1 MRIIA
6 LYFCRYLHL
15 LWCRLFES
23 HRLNKLLPENSSF
36 RSALG
41 GYFFA
46 TYLLLLWI
54 TQDTVGFAAA
64 REQGFAASAFLLN
77 AFLSY
82 NALYLLPS
90 LLVTWLAY
98 RVVGWKWPQATK
110 ARHVAAAAAA
120 VVTGALTTLFFYA
133 NVKLHALYGMFV
145 NGFVVNLIV
154 TPGGIESLGGSATTT
169 LTFALI
175 ALGFVL
181 GHALLLLG
189 VAKVERWFARPAGRR
204 GALVLPVVAVFV
216 LSTVGDRAAYA
227 YSSALGDSSILTYT
241 DGIPYYVG
249 MTARKFFKTLG
260 FKVNNRKEGLAV
272 QDTGSLNY
280 PLHPLQVK
288 APAKPLNVVW
298 LVSESWRADT
308 LDQEIMPATWAFAQQ
323 AQRFTHHYSGGNG
336 TRNGI
341 FTIFTGIPGNY
352 WDSFMTLHRGAPVI
366 EVMQQ
371 QNYQMSLYTS
381 AKFSYP
387 EFDKTIFSKVPAS
400 QMHSIDGGA
409 EGWQRDRQNVADLLK
424 FIDQR
429 DPNRPFFTFMF
440 FESPHA
446 RYYFPPESV
455 IRRPYRDDIN
465 YATLTK
471 EQLRADIVPIKNR
484 YLNSVHHLDSQ
495 FARVF
500 DYLKANNLL
509 DSTIVILA
517 GDHGEEF
524 MEAGYW
530 GHNSTI
536 SDPQTRTPMVL
547 WVPGMKPATS
557 DKLTSHLDVIPTIMP
572 LLGVTNPVQDYSVG
586 ISLLSPEKHD
596 HVIVTAWAEVGY
608 IDDAA
613 KITLPTSVQGARK
626 YVTDVH
632 DKPLTGDSESRVFE
646 QKQTG
651 LLAMMKEL
659 GQYKKK
665 QAN

>member
-1 MRIIA
+1 
-6 LYFCRYLHL
+6 
-15 LWCRLFES
+15 
-23 HRLNKLLPENSSF
+23 LNKNPLDPSPKRF
-36 RSALG
+36 ALA

-46 TYLLLLWI
+46 TYLVLLWI
-54 TQDTVGFAAA
+54 SQDTVGFAAA
-64 REQGFAASAFLLN
+64 RAQGGAALLFLAN

-82 NALYLLPS
+82 NALYLLPAIGI
-90 LLVTWLAY
+90 TWLTD
-98 RVVGWKWPQATK
+98 RMLQKGWP
-110 ARHVAAAAAA
+110 AA
-120 VVTGALTTLFFYA
+120 VKSRRYLTAFVAIFTGALTTLFFYA

-145 NGFVVNLIV
+145 NGFVVNLLV
-154 TPGGIESLGGSATTT
+154 TPGGIESLGGSAATSM
-169 LTFALI
+169 TFALI
-175 ALGFVL
+175 AVGFLAAHAALFWLVNVVAGRLGFSAGFQRAWRV
-181 GHALLLLG
+181 ALLT
-189 VAKVERWFARPAGRR
+189 
-204 GALVLPVVAVFV
+204 VFL

-227 YSSALGDSSILTYT
+227 YSSALGDSTILSHS

-249 MTARKFFKTLG
+249 LTARKFFKKLG
-260 FKVNNRKEGLAV
+260 FKVNARSANITAGLESS
-272 QDTGSLNY
+272 GSLNY
-280 PLHPLQVK
+280 PLHPLQIK

-298 LVSESWRADT
+298 LVAESWRADA
-308 LDQEIMPATWAFAQQ
+308 LDQGIMPATWAFAQQ
-323 AQRFTHHYSGGNG
+323 AQRYTRHYSGGNG

-341 FTIFTGIPGNY
+341 FTMFTGIPGNY
-352 WDSFMTLHRGAPVI
+352 WDSFLALQRGAPVI
-366 EVMQQ
+366 DVVQQ
-371 QNYQMSLYTS
+371 QNYQVSLYTS
-381 AKFSYP
+381 AKFTYP
-387 EFDKTIFSKVPAS
+387 EFDKTIFSKVPPG
-400 QMHSIDGGA
+400 QMHTVETGG
-409 EGWQRDRQNVADLLK
+409 EGWQLDRQNVTDLLK
-424 FIDQR
+424 FVEQR
-429 DPNRPFFTFMF
+429 DPARPFFTFMF

-495 FARVF
+495 FARIF

-547 WVPGMKPATS
+547 WVPGMAAATH
-557 DKLTSHLDVIPTIMP
+557 DKLTSHLDIPPTIMP
-572 LLGVTNPVQDYSVG
+572 MLGVTNPVQDYSIG
-586 ISLLSPEKHD
+586 ISLLSPEEHD

-608 IDDAA
+608 IDDTA
-613 KITLPTSVQGARK
+613 KITLPVSVQGARK
-626 YVTDVH
+626 YVTDIH
-632 DKPLTGDSESRVFE
+632 DQPLSGENESHVFQ
-646 QKQTG
+646 QKQSK

-665 QAN
+665 ATQ

>member
-1 MRIIA
+1 MNKISVDA
-6 LYFCRYLHL
+6 SQ
-15 LWCRLFES
+15 CRL
-23 HRLNKLLPENSSF
+23 
-36 RSALG
+36 ALV
-41 GYFFA
+41 GYFVA
-46 TYLLLLWI
+46 TYFLLLWL

-64 REQGFAASAFLLN
+64 KQQGWPAFLFVVN
-77 AFLSY
+77 ALLSY
-82 NALYLLPS
+82 NALYLLPA
-90 LLVTWLAY
+90 VGITWLVD
-98 RVVGWKWPQATK
+98 RFF
-110 ARHVAAAAAA
+110 RNNFAAAAVA
-120 VVTGALTTLFFYA
+120 VVTGALTTLFFYSNA
-133 NVKLHALYGMFV
+133 KLHALYGMFV

-154 TPGGIESLGGSATTT
+154 TPGGIESLGGSTATT
-169 LTFALI
+169 LTFVLV
-175 ALGFVL
+175 ALGFFAMHTALFWVAQLIASRQVL
-181 GHALLLLG
+181 C
-189 VAKVERWFARPAGRR
+189 
-204 GALVLPVVAVFV
+204 VLPRRVVLRTLMVVF
-216 LSTVGDRAAYA
+216 LFSTIGDRAVYA
-227 YSSALGDSSILTYT
+227 YSSALGDSTMLSHT

-249 MTARKFFKTLG
+249 LTARKFFKKLG
-260 FKVNNRKEGLAV
+260 FKVNKQAANLTADAGS
-272 QDTGSLNY
+272 GSLNY

-288 APAKPLNVVW
+288 APVKPLNVVW

-308 LDQEIMPATWAFAQQ
+308 LDQEVMPATWAFAQQ
-323 AQRFTHHYSGGNG
+323 AQRFTRNYSGGNG

-341 FTIFTGIPGNY
+341 FSIFTGIPGNY
-352 WDSFMTLHRGAPVI
+352 WDSFLTLNRGAPVI
-366 EVMQQ
+366 DVLQQ

-495 FARVF
+495 FARIF

-509 DSTIVILA
+509 DSTIVIMA

-547 WVPGMKPATS
+547 WVPGMAPATH
-557 DKLTSHLDVIPTIMP
+557 DKMTSHLDVIPTIMP
-572 LLGVTNPVQDYSVG
+572 MLGVTNPVQDYAVG
-586 ISLLSPEKHD
+586 INLLSPEKHD

-608 IDDAA
+608 IDDTA
-613 KITLPTSVQGARK
+613 KITLPTSVQGARR
-626 YVTDVH
+626 YVTDIH
-632 DKPLTGDSESRVFE
+632 DKPLIGEDESRVLQ
-646 QKQTG
+646 QKQG
-651 LLAMMKEL
+651 NLLAMMKEL

-665 QAN
+665 ATQ

>member
-1 MRIIA
+1 MNK
-6 LYFCRYLHL
+6 HL
-15 LWCRLFES
+15 FDLSRGRFE
-23 HRLNKLLPENSSF
+23 L
-36 RSALG
+36 A
-41 GYFFA
+41 GYFLAIYFI
-46 TYLLLLWI
+46 LLWI

-64 REQGFAASAFLLN
+64 REQGATALLFLVN

-82 NALYLLPS
+82 NALYLIPAVLM
-90 LLVTWLAY
+90 TWL
-98 RVVGWKWPQATK
+98 VDHVLHKKWPEAARLRGYAT
-110 ARHVAAAAAA
+110 VATAIL
-120 VVTGALTTLFFYA
+120 TGSLTTLFFYA
-133 NVKLHALYGMFV
+133 NVKLHALYGMFI

-154 TPGGIESLGGSATTT
+154 TPGGVESLGGSTATSM
-169 LTFALI
+169 TFALI
-175 ALGFVL
+175 AVVFVAASAGLFWAMNRVSVRLGFS
-181 GHALLLLG
+181 
-189 VAKVERWFARPAGRR
+189 AGFKR
-204 GALVLPVVAVFV
+204 GMRFFVVALFLV
-216 LSTVGDRAAYA
+216 STIGDRAAYA
-227 YSSALGDSSILTYT
+227 YSSALGDSTILSHT

-249 MTARKFFKTLG
+249 FTARKFFKKLG
-260 FKVNNRKEGLAV
+260 FKVNAQNKNIAAGLE
-272 QDTGSLNY
+272 TSGSLNY
-280 PLHPLQVK
+280 PLHPLRIK
-288 APAKPLNVVW
+288 PPAKPLNVVW

-308 LDQEIMPATWAFAQQ
+308 LDQEIMPATWAFARQ
-323 AQRFTHHYSGGNG
+323 AQRFTRHYSSGNG

-341 FTIFTGIPGNY
+341 FGIFTGIPGNY
-352 WDSFMTLHRGAPVI
+352 WDAFLALQRGAPVI
-366 EVMQQ
+366 DVMQQ

-387 EFDKTIFSKVPAS
+387 EFDKTIFSKVPPS
-400 QMHSIDGGA
+400 EMHMVETGG
-409 EGWQRDRQNVADLLK
+409 EGWQKDRQNVSDLLK
-424 FIDQR
+424 FIEQR
-429 DPNRPFFTFMF
+429 DPRRPFFTFMF

-495 FARVF
+495 FARIF
-500 DYLKANNLL
+500 DYLQANNLL

-547 WVPGMKPATS
+547 WVPGMAPAVH

-572 LLGVTNPVQDYSVG
+572 MLGVSNPVEDYSIG
-586 ISLLSPEKHD
+586 INLLSKERHD
-596 HVIVTAWAEVGY
+596 HVIVTAWSEVGY
-608 IDDAA
+608 IDDTA

-626 YVTDVH
+626 QVTDIH
-632 DKPLTGDSESRVFE
+632 DRPLSGENGNIVFQ
-646 QKQTG
+646 QKQG
-651 LLAMMKEL
+651 HLLAMMKEL

-665 QAN
+665 AKP

>member
-1 MRIIA
+1 M
-6 LYFCRYLHL
+6 
-15 LWCRLFES
+15 
-23 HRLNKLLPENSSF
+23 
-36 RSALG
+36 
-41 GYFFA
+41 
-46 TYLLLLWI
+46 
-54 TQDTVGFAAA
+54 
-64 REQGFAASAFLLN
+64 
-77 AFLSY
+77 
-82 NALYLLPS
+82 
-90 LLVTWLAY
+90 
-98 RVVGWKWPQATK
+98 
-110 ARHVAAAAAA
+110 
-120 VVTGALTTLFFYA
+120 TGALTTLFFYSNA
-133 NVKLHALYGMFV
+133 KLHALYGMFV

-154 TPGGIESLGGSATTT
+154 TPGGIESLGGSTATT
-169 LTFALI
+169 LTFVLV
-175 ALGFVL
+175 ALGFFAMHTALFWVAQLIASRQVL
-181 GHALLLLG
+181 C
-189 VAKVERWFARPAGRR
+189 
-204 GALVLPVVAVFV
+204 VLPRRVVLRTLMVVF
-216 LSTVGDRAAYA
+216 LFSTIGDRAVYA
-227 YSSALGDSSILTYT
+227 YSSALGDSTMLSHT

-249 MTARKFFKTLG
+249 LTARKFFKKLG
-260 FKVNNRKEGLAV
+260 FKVNKQAANLTADAGS
-272 QDTGSLNY
+272 GSLNY

-288 APAKPLNVVW
+288 TPIKPLNVVW

-323 AQRFTHHYSGGNG
+323 AQRFTRNYSGGNG

-352 WDSFMTLHRGAPVI
+352 WDSFLTLSRGAPVI
-366 EVMQQ
+366 DVLQQ

-429 DPNRPFFTFMF
+429 DSNRPFFTFMF

-495 FARVF
+495 FARIF

-547 WVPGMKPATS
+547 WVPGLKPAVS
-557 DKLTSHLDVIPTIMP
+557 DKMTSHLDVVPTIMP
-572 LLGVTNPVQDYSVG
+572 MLGVANPVQDYSVG
-586 ISLLSPEKHD
+586 INLLSPEKHD

-608 IDDAA
+608 IDDTV
-613 KITLPTSVQGARK
+613 KITLPTSVQGARC
-626 YVTDVH
+626 YVTDIH
-632 DKPLTGDSESRVFE
+632 DKSLIGEDENRVLQ
-646 QKQTG
+646 QKQG
-651 LLAMMKEL
+651 NLLAMMKEL

-665 QAN
+665 ATQ